1 MCYFEDFDVFGPP
14 TDGFKVVFQPDWACR
29 GFKGAVKKSML
40 ASRFILCA
48 RTPLANELDTELEQ
62 LLSWD
67 DFNVNRIAQL
77 SDRQPLLLVG
87 LSALNHFG
95 LLQTLQISNECA
107 IDFIKAVEH
116 HYMCDFHT
124 SVSLLSDPPVCLAS
138 NCCSHSCPG
147 VIITAR
153 CPKYTPPYAS
163 QT

>member
-1 MCYFEDFDVFGPP
+1 
-14 TDGFKVVFQPDWACR
+14 
-29 GFKGAVKKSML
+29 ML

-48 RTPLANELDTELEQ
+48 RTPLSHELDTELEQ

-67 DFNVNRIAQL
+67 DFHVNRIAQL

-95 LLQTLQISNECA
+95 LLQTLHISNECA

-124 SVSLLSDPPVCLAS
+124 SLILLSKPQGYLAS
-138 NCCSHSCPG
+138 D
-147 VIITAR
+147 R
-153 CPKYTPPYAS
+153 
-163 QT
+163 